1 MLMKRYLTLLDY
13 LISTGKENIM
23 LDVYTNG
30 SVYNTIFLEKL
41 MRFPNARLIF
51 SIDAIGK
58 IADYQRY
65 RGKWNIIRENILKCL
80 ELPIKIRMHSS
91 ITAYSILGVSELADF
106 FIELSDKKKNN
117 NIHFT
122 ARIIRDPS
130 TLEIVN
136 LNVDLRVMAIKNID
150 SAILK
155 LSNNKLFSVY
165 NKELLSARKQLIER
179 KDCNFTAFI
188 NMTKALDKVRN
199 QSFEDTFGYKI

>member
-1 MLMKRYLTLLDY
+1 M
-13 LISTGKENIM
+13 
-23 LDVYTNG
+23 
-30 SVYNTIFLEKL
+30 
-41 MRFPNARLIF
+41 
-51 SIDAIGK
+51 
-58 IADYQRY
+58 
-65 RGKWNIIRENILKCL
+65 
-80 ELPIKIRMHSS
+80 
-91 ITAYSILGVSELADF
+91 
-106 FIELSDKKKNN
+106 SDKKRNN

-122 ARIIRDPS
+122 ARIIRNPNI
-130 TLEIVN
+130 LEIVN

-179 KDCNFTAFI
+179 KDCNFTAFT